1 MKSRILFLILSITL
15 LWSCSQPEDK
25 FLIGVS
31 QCSQDEWRN
40 KQNEE
45 MLRQAAVE
53 RNMELE
59 IRSVKDDSKKQIEDI
74 RYFLD
79 KKVDLLIV
87 SPNETDAIT
96 PIVSEVYDAGIP
108 VIVIDRK
115 MNSNK
120 YTAFIGADNV
130 QIGEELGG
138 YIAALCKNH
147 PEKVFNL
154 TGLPSSSSEI
164 ERNRGFMKVVEPLE
178 NAEIVGSVAADWLME
193 TAEHVMD
200 SVFQVHPDITLL
212 AAHNDRMA
220 IGAIKAAEKHN
231 LQQKVKFIGV
241 DALTSPGWGVEQ
253 VLNKKM
259 LATVIY
265 PTGGE
270 RVIQVASDILHARP
284 FEKEITLNTAVVDST
299 NAHIMMMQAE
309 LIQEE
314 TAKVYDLSS
323 RVDTYF
329 HRLNTQRLL
338 LIAVVIILALLIG
351 LFAIALYAY
360 WEKNRIN
367 QLLQKRN
374 KEIEK
379 QRDQLVELS
388 KQLEDATRAKLAF
401 FTNVSH
407 DFRTPLTLIADP
419 VNQLKESKNLNE
431 DEQFLMNIIQ
441 KNVTVL
447 LRLVNQTL
455 DFRKFESG
463 KLTLHLSEF
472 NIAEKVR
479 NWSEAFDTLAERRH
493 INFTVEVK
501 ESENPYLM
509 VADSEKMERSL
520 YNLLSNAFKFTPENG
535 KIKVLLSNFL
545 KDGQLWMELVVKDT
559 GVGMSSEHVKH
570 IFENFYQVDVHHAG
584 SGIGLALVK
593 AFAEMHK
600 GTVQVESRQS
610 VGTTFTIQLPM
621 RQEGELEADLQR
633 NQAMDTLKEGALME
647 ADQESLKT
655 YLPELEKTEK
665 EVVLIIDDNQDVRDY
680 VKMLLDEEYLVIE
693 AANGKE
699 GLKMALKY
707 VPDAIICDVMMPIM
721 NGMECCR
728 HLKSEPQTSHIPV
741 MMLTAYAMDEQKIEG
756 YECGADS
763 YISKP
768 FSAQLLKVRL
778 RNLLENHLRLKNF
791 FTDGSSTAEKEEINS
806 MEQDFVDKLR
816 SLINN
821 NLRNSKLNIDDLSD
835 EMGFSRVQFYRKTKS
850 LTGYA
855 PNELVRITRL
865 KLSRKLLTT
874 TDKNISE
881 IAYEVGFSSPS
892 YFSKCYKDYFG
903 ESPLDIQKKN
913 RKEIILG
920 IT

>member
-1 MKSRILFLILSITL
+1 MKSRILFLILSMTL
-15 LWSCSQPEDK
+15 LWSCTQPEDK
-25 FLIGVS
+25 FLIGIS

-96 PIVSEVYDAGIP
+96 PIVSEAYDAGIP

-472 NIAEKVR
+472 NIAEKVK

-791 FTDGSSTAEKEEINS
+791 FTDGSSTVEKEEISS

-903 ESPLDIQKKN
+903 ESPLDIQKKIG
-913 RKEIILG
+913 KK
-920 IT
+920 

>member
-1 MKSRILFLILSITL
+1 MKSRILFLILSMTL
-15 LWSCSQPEDK
+15 LWSCTQPEDK
-25 FLIGVS
+25 FLIGIS

-447 LRLVNQTL
+447 LRLLNQTL

-479 NWSEAFDTLAERRH
+479 NWSEAFDTLAERKH

-509 VADSEKMERSL
+509 VADSEKVERSL

-545 KDGQLWMELVVKDT
+545 KEGQLWMELVVK
-559 GVGMSSEHVKH
+559 
-570 IFENFYQVDVHHAG
+570 A
-584 SGIGLALVK
+584 
-593 AFAEMHK
+593 
-600 GTVQVESRQS
+600 
-610 VGTTFTIQLPM
+610 
-621 RQEGELEADLQR
+621 QE
-633 NQAMDTLKEGALME
+633 
-647 ADQESLKT
+647 
-655 YLPELEKTEK
+655 
-665 EVVLIIDDNQDVRDY
+665 
-680 VKMLLDEEYLVIE
+680 
-693 AANGKE
+693 
-699 GLKMALKY
+699 
-707 VPDAIICDVMMPIM
+707 
-721 NGMECCR
+721 
-728 HLKSEPQTSHIPV
+728 
-741 MMLTAYAMDEQKIEG
+741 
-756 YECGADS
+756 
-763 YISKP
+763 
-768 FSAQLLKVRL
+768 
-778 RNLLENHLRLKNF
+778 
-791 FTDGSSTAEKEEINS
+791 
-806 MEQDFVDKLR
+806 
-816 SLINN
+816 
-821 NLRNSKLNIDDLSD
+821 
-835 EMGFSRVQFYRKTKS
+835 
-850 LTGYA
+850 
-855 PNELVRITRL
+855 
-865 KLSRKLLTT
+865 
-874 TDKNISE
+874 
-881 IAYEVGFSSPS
+881 
-892 YFSKCYKDYFG
+892 
-903 ESPLDIQKKN
+903 
-913 RKEIILG
+913 
-920 IT
+920 

>member
-1 MKSRILFLILSITL
+1 MKSRILFLILSMTL
-15 LWSCSQPEDK
+15 LWSCTQPEDK
-25 FLIGVS
+25 FLIGIS

-96 PIVSEVYDAGIP
+96 PIVSEAYDAGIP

-130 QIGEELGG
+130 QIGEELGE

-164 ERNRGFMKVVEPLE
+164 ERNRGFMKVLEPLE

-501 ESENPYLM
+501 ESESPYLM

-600 GTVQVESRQS
+600 GSVQVESRQS

-621 RQEGELEADLQR
+621 RQEGEVEVDLQR
-633 NQAMDTLKEGALME
+633 NLAMDTLKEGALME

-655 YLPELEKTEK
+655 YLPELERTEK

-903 ESPLDIQKKN
+903 ESPLDIHKKIG
-913 RKEIILG
+913 KK
-920 IT
+920 

>member
-1 MKSRILFLILSITL
+1 MKSRILFLILSMTL
-15 LWSCSQPEDK
+15 LWSCTQPEDK
-25 FLIGVS
+25 FLIGIS

-96 PIVSEVYDAGIP
+96 PIVSEAYDAGIP

-130 QIGEELGG
+130 QIGEELGE

-479 NWSEAFDTLAERRH
+479 NWSEAFDTLAERKH

-509 VADSEKMERSL
+509 VADSEKVERSL

-545 KDGQLWMELVVKDT
+545 KEGQLWMELVVKDT

-600 GTVQVESRQS
+600 GTVRVESRQS

-791 FTDGSSTAEKEEINS
+791 FTDGSSTVEKEEISS

-821 NLRNSKLNIDDLSD
+821 NLRNSKLIIDDLSD

-903 ESPLDIQKKN
+903 ESPLDIQKKIG
-913 RKEIILG
+913 KK
-920 IT
+920 

>member
-1 MKSRILFLILSITL
+1 MKSRILFLILSMTL
-15 LWSCSQPEDK
+15 LWSCTQPEDK
-25 FLIGVS
+25 FLIGIS

-96 PIVSEVYDAGIP
+96 PIVSEAYDAGIP

-154 TGLPSSSSEI
+154 MGLPSSSSEI

-501 ESENPYLM
+501 ESESPYLM

-545 KDGQLWMELVVKDT
+545 KEGQLWMELVVKDT

-600 GTVQVESRQS
+600 GSVQVESRQS

-621 RQEGELEADLQR
+621 CQEGEVEVDLQR
-633 NQAMDTLKEGALME
+633 NLAMDTLKEGALME

-655 YLPELEKTEK
+655 YLPELERTEK

-903 ESPLDIQKKN
+903 ESPLDIHKKIG
-913 RKEIILG
+913 KK
-920 IT
+920 

>member
-130 QIGEELGG
+130 QIGEELGE

-501 ESENPYLM
+501 ESESPYLM

-621 RQEGELEADLQR
+621 CQEGEVEVDLQR
-633 NQAMDTLKEGALME
+633 NLAMDTLKEGALME

-655 YLPELEKTEK
+655 YLPELERTEK

-778 RNLLENHLRLKNF
+778 RNLLENHLRLKNI
-791 FTDGSSTAEKEEINS
+791 FTDGSSTVEKEEISS

-821 NLRNSKLNIDDLSD
+821 NLRNSKLNIDDLRD
-835 EMGFSRVQFYRKTKS
+835 V
-850 LTGYA
+850 L
-855 PNELVRITRL
+855 
-865 KLSRKLLTT
+865 
-874 TDKNISE
+874 
-881 IAYEVGFSSPS
+881 
-892 YFSKCYKDYFG
+892 
-903 ESPLDIQKKN
+903 
-913 RKEIILG
+913 
-920 IT
+920 

>member
-1 MKSRILFLILSITL
+1 MKSRILFLILSMTL
-15 LWSCSQPEDK
+15 LWSCTQPEDK
-25 FLIGVS
+25 FLIGIS

-501 ESENPYLM
+501 ESESPYLM

-600 GTVQVESRQS
+600 GSVQVESRQS

-621 RQEGELEADLQR
+621 RQEGEVEVDLQR
-633 NQAMDTLKEGALME
+633 NLAMDTLKEGALME

-655 YLPELEKTEK
+655 YLPELERTEK

-791 FTDGSSTAEKEEINS
+791 FTDGSSTVEKEEISS

-903 ESPLDIQKKN
+903 ESPLDIQKKIG
-913 RKEIILG
+913 KK
-920 IT
+920 

>member
-1 MKSRILFLILSITL
+1 MKSRILFLILSMTL
-15 LWSCSQPEDK
+15 LWSCTQPEDK
-25 FLIGVS
+25 FLIGIS

-96 PIVSEVYDAGIP
+96 PIVSEAYDAGIP

-130 QIGEELGG
+130 QIGEELGE

-479 NWSEAFDTLAERRH
+479 NWSEAFDTLAERKH

-509 VADSEKMERSL
+509 VADSEKVERSL

-545 KDGQLWMELVVKDT
+545 KEGQLWMELVVKDT

-600 GTVQVESRQS
+600 GTVRVESRQS

-791 FTDGSSTAEKEEINS
+791 FTDGSSTAENEEINS

-903 ESPLDIQKKN
+903 ESPLDIQKK
-913 RKEIILG
+913 LG
-920 IT
+920 KK

>member
-1 MKSRILFLILSITL
+1 MKSRILFLILSMTL
-15 LWSCSQPEDK
+15 LWSCTQPEDK
-25 FLIGVS
+25 FLIGIS

-96 PIVSEVYDAGIP
+96 PIVSEAYDAGIP

-130 QIGEELGG
+130 QIGEELGE

-472 NIAEKVR
+472 NIAEKVK

-680 VKMLLDEEYLVIE
+680 VKMLLGEEYLVIE

-721 NGMECCR
+721 NGM
-728 HLKSEPQTSHIPV
+728 LPS
-741 MMLTAYAMDEQKIEG
+741 
-756 YECGADS
+756 
-763 YISKP
+763 
-768 FSAQLLKVRL
+768 F
-778 RNLLENHLRLKNF
+778 
-791 FTDGSSTAEKEEINS
+791 KE
-806 MEQDFVDKLR
+806 
-816 SLINN
+816 
-821 NLRNSKLNIDDLSD
+821 
-835 EMGFSRVQFYRKTKS
+835 
-850 LTGYA
+850 
-855 PNELVRITRL
+855 
-865 KLSRKLLTT
+865 
-874 TDKNISE
+874 
-881 IAYEVGFSSPS
+881 
-892 YFSKCYKDYFG
+892 
-903 ESPLDIQKKN
+903 
-913 RKEIILG
+913 
-920 IT
+920 

>member
-1 MKSRILFLILSITL
+1 MKSRILFLILSMTL
-15 LWSCSQPEDK
+15 LWSCTQPEDK
-25 FLIGVS
+25 FLIGIS

-59 IRSVKDDSKKQIEDI
+59 IRSVKDDSMKQIEDI

-96 PIVSEVYDAGIP
+96 PIVSEAYDAGIP

-178 NAEIVGSVAADWLME
+178 NAEIVGSAAADWLME

-200 SVFQVHPDITLL
+200 SVFQEHPDITLL

-472 NIAEKVR
+472 NIAEKVK
-479 NWSEAFDTLAERRH
+479 NWSEVFDTLAERRH

-600 GTVQVESRQS
+600 GSVQVESRQS

-655 YLPELEKTEK
+655 YLPELERTEK

-791 FTDGSSTAEKEEINS
+791 FTDGSSTAEKEEISS

-903 ESPLDIQKKN
+903 ESPLDIQKKIG
-913 RKEIILG
+913 KK
-920 IT
+920 

>member
-501 ESENPYLM
+501 ESESPYLM

-545 KDGQLWMELVVKDT
+545 KEGQLWMELVVKDT

-621 RQEGELEADLQR
+621 RQEGEVEVDLQR
-633 NQAMDTLKEGALME
+633 NLAMDTLKEGALME

-655 YLPELEKTEK
+655 YLPELERTEK

-903 ESPLDIQKKN
+903 ESPLDIQKKIG
-913 RKEIILG
+913 KK
-920 IT
+920 

>member
-1 MKSRILFLILSITL
+1 
-15 LWSCSQPEDK
+15 
-25 FLIGVS
+25 
-31 QCSQDEWRN
+31 
-40 KQNEE
+40 
-45 MLRQAAVE
+45 
-53 RNMELE
+53 
-59 IRSVKDDSKKQIEDI
+59 
-74 RYFLD
+74 
-79 KKVDLLIV
+79 
-87 SPNETDAIT
+87 
-96 PIVSEVYDAGIP
+96 
-108 VIVIDRK
+108 
-115 MNSNK
+115 
-120 YTAFIGADNV
+120 
-130 QIGEELGG
+130 
-138 YIAALCKNH
+138 
-147 PEKVFNL
+147 
-154 TGLPSSSSEI
+154 
-164 ERNRGFMKVVEPLE
+164 
-178 NAEIVGSVAADWLME
+178 
-193 TAEHVMD
+193 
-200 SVFQVHPDITLL
+200 
-212 AAHNDRMA
+212 
-220 IGAIKAAEKHN
+220 
-231 LQQKVKFIGV
+231 
-241 DALTSPGWGVEQ
+241 
-253 VLNKKM
+253 
-259 LATVIY
+259 VIY

-284 FEKEITLNTAVVDST
+284 FEKEITLNTEVVDST

-479 NWSEAFDTLAERRH
+479 NWSEAFDTLAERKH

-545 KDGQLWMELVVKDT
+545 KEGQLWMELVVKDT

-791 FTDGSSTAEKEEINS
+791 FTDGSSTMEKEEISS

-903 ESPLDIQKKN
+903 ESPLDIQKKIG
-913 RKEIILG
+913 KK
-920 IT
+920 

>member
-130 QIGEELGG
+130 QIGEELGE

-501 ESENPYLM
+501 ESESPYLM

-621 RQEGELEADLQR
+621 CQEGEVEVDLQR
-633 NQAMDTLKEGALME
+633 NLAMDTLKEGALME

-655 YLPELEKTEK
+655 YLPELERTEK

-680 VKMLLDEEYLVIE
+680 VKMLLGEEYLVIE

-903 ESPLDIQKKN
+903 ESPLDIQKKIG
-913 RKEIILG
+913 KK
-920 IT
+920 

>member
-1 MKSRILFLILSITL
+1 MKSRILFLILSMTL
-15 LWSCSQPEDK
+15 LWSCTQPEDK
-25 FLIGVS
+25 FLIGIS

-96 PIVSEVYDAGIP
+96 PIVSEAYDAGIP

-130 QIGEELGG
+130 QIGEELGE

-472 NIAEKVR
+472 NIAEKVK

-680 VKMLLDEEYLVIE
+680 VKMLLGEEYLVIE

-791 FTDGSSTAEKEEINS
+791 FTDGSSTMEKEEISS

-903 ESPLDIQKKN
+903 ESPLDIQKK
-913 RKEIILG
+913 LG
-920 IT
+920 KK

>member
-1 MKSRILFLILSITL
+1 
-15 LWSCSQPEDK
+15 
-25 FLIGVS
+25 
-31 QCSQDEWRN
+31 
-40 KQNEE
+40 
-45 MLRQAAVE
+45 
-53 RNMELE
+53 
-59 IRSVKDDSKKQIEDI
+59 
-74 RYFLD
+74 
-79 KKVDLLIV
+79 
-87 SPNETDAIT
+87 
-96 PIVSEVYDAGIP
+96 
-108 VIVIDRK
+108 
-115 MNSNK
+115 
-120 YTAFIGADNV
+120 
-130 QIGEELGG
+130 
-138 YIAALCKNH
+138 
-147 PEKVFNL
+147 
-154 TGLPSSSSEI
+154 
-164 ERNRGFMKVVEPLE
+164 
-178 NAEIVGSVAADWLME
+178 
-193 TAEHVMD
+193 
-200 SVFQVHPDITLL
+200 
-212 AAHNDRMA
+212 MA

-479 NWSEAFDTLAERRH
+479 NWSEAFDTLAERKH

-655 YLPELEKTEK
+655 YLPELERTEK

-791 FTDGSSTAEKEEINS
+791 FTDGSCTVEKEEISS

-903 ESPLDIQKKN
+903 ESPLDNQKKIG
-913 RKEIILG
+913 KK
-920 IT
+920 

>member
-1 MKSRILFLILSITL
+1 MKSRILFLILSMTL
-15 LWSCSQPEDK
+15 LWSCTQPEDK
-25 FLIGVS
+25 FLIGIS

-96 PIVSEVYDAGIP
+96 PIVSEAYDAGIP

-903 ESPLDIQKKN
+903 ESPLDIQKKIG
-913 RKEIILG
+913 KK
-920 IT
+920 

>member
-1 MKSRILFLILSITL
+1 MKSRILFLILSMTL
-15 LWSCSQPEDK
+15 LWSCTQPEDK
-25 FLIGVS
+25 FLIGIS

-501 ESENPYLM
+501 ESESPYLM

-600 GTVQVESRQS
+600 GSVQVESRQS

-621 RQEGELEADLQR
+621 RQEGEVEIDLQR
-633 NQAMDTLKEGALME
+633 NLAMDTLKEGALME

-655 YLPELEKTEK
+655 YLPELERTEK

-791 FTDGSSTAEKEEINS
+791 FTDGSSTVEKEEISS

-903 ESPLDIQKKN
+903 ESPLDIQKKIG
-913 RKEIILG
+913 KK
-920 IT
+920 

>member
-1 MKSRILFLILSITL
+1 MKSRILFLILSMTL
-15 LWSCSQPEDK
+15 LWSCTQPEDK
-25 FLIGVS
+25 FLIGIS

-96 PIVSEVYDAGIP
+96 PIVSEAYDAGIP

-178 NAEIVGSVAADWLME
+178 NAEIVGSAAADWLME

-509 VADSEKMERSL
+509 VADSEKVERSL

-600 GTVQVESRQS
+600 GSVQVESRQS

-791 FTDGSSTAEKEEINS
+791 FTDGSSTAEKEEISS

-903 ESPLDIQKKN
+903 ESPLDIQKKIG
-913 RKEIILG
+913 KK
-920 IT
+920 

>member
-1 MKSRILFLILSITL
+1 MTL
-15 LWSCSQPEDK
+15 LWSCTQPEDK
-25 FLIGVS
+25 FLIGIS

-59 IRSVKDDSKKQIEDI
+59 IRSVKDDSMKQIEDI

-96 PIVSEVYDAGIP
+96 PIVSEAYDAGIP

-178 NAEIVGSVAADWLME
+178 NAEIVGSAAADWLME

-472 NIAEKVR
+472 NIAEKVK

-501 ESENPYLM
+501 ESETPYLM

-545 KDGQLWMELVVKDT
+545 KDSQLWMELVVKDT

-600 GTVQVESRQS
+600 GSVQVESRQS

-655 YLPELEKTEK
+655 YLPELERTEK

-791 FTDGSSTAEKEEINS
+791 FTDGSSTAEKEEISS

-903 ESPLDIQKKN
+903 ESPLDIQKKIG
-913 RKEIILG
+913 KK
-920 IT
+920 

>member
-1 MKSRILFLILSITL
+1 MKSRILFLILSMTL
-15 LWSCSQPEDK
+15 LWSCTQPEDK
-25 FLIGVS
+25 FLIGIS

-96 PIVSEVYDAGIP
+96 PIVSEAYDAGIP

-178 NAEIVGSVAADWLME
+178 NAEIVGSAAADWLME

-472 NIAEKVR
+472 NIAEKVK

-600 GTVQVESRQS
+600 GSVQVESRQS

-633 NQAMDTLKEGALME
+633 NLAMDTLKEGALME

-655 YLPELEKTEK
+655 YLPELERTEK

-791 FTDGSSTAEKEEINS
+791 FTDGSSTAEKEEISS

-903 ESPLDIQKKN
+903 ESPLDIQKKIG
-913 RKEIILG
+913 KK
-920 IT
+920 

>member
-15 LWSCSQPEDK
+15 LWSCSQTEDK

-96 PIVSEVYDAGIP
+96 PIVSEAYDAGIP

-479 NWSEAFDTLAERRH
+479 NWSEAFDTLAERKH

-655 YLPELEKTEK
+655 YLPELERTEK

-791 FTDGSSTAEKEEINS
+791 FTDGSSTMEKEEISS

-903 ESPLDIQKKN
+903 ESPLDIQKKIG
-913 RKEIILG
+913 KK
-920 IT
+920 

>member
-1 MKSRILFLILSITL
+1 MKSRILFLILSMTL
-15 LWSCSQPEDK
+15 LWSCTQPEDK
-25 FLIGVS
+25 FLIGIS

-96 PIVSEVYDAGIP
+96 PIVSEAYDAGIP

-130 QIGEELGG
+130 QIGEELGE

-472 NIAEKVR
+472 NIAEKVK

-680 VKMLLDEEYLVIE
+680 VKMLLGEEYLVIE

-791 FTDGSSTAEKEEINS
+791 FTDGSSTMEKEEISS

-903 ESPLDIQKKN
+903 ESPLDIQKKIG
-913 RKEIILG
+913 KK
-920 IT
+920 

>member
-1 MKSRILFLILSITL
+1 MKSRILFLILSMTL
-15 LWSCSQPEDK
+15 LWSCTQPEDK
-25 FLIGVS
+25 FLIGIS

-96 PIVSEVYDAGIP
+96 PIVSEAYDAGIP

-501 ESENPYLM
+501 ESESPYLM

-545 KDGQLWMELVVKDT
+545 KEGQLWMELVVKDT
-559 GVGMSSEHVKH
+559 GVGMSSEHVRH

-680 VKMLLDEEYLVIE
+680 VKMLLGEEYLVIE

-791 FTDGSSTAEKEEINS
+791 FTDGSSTVEKEEISS

-903 ESPLDIQKKN
+903 ESPLDIHKKIG
-913 RKEIILG
+913 KK
-920 IT
+920 